1 MGMLAHDCGAWPGED
16 VFVTNLLPKEVLEG
30 LALAQK
36 RRDKR
41 RSRLRVHVG
50 DQTFPVRRLWENGIA
65 VDREIGLNLRGLVD
79 IYDGSRHLMQAL
91 IVTSQ
96 DEGNMR
102 YYDFKWAT
110 QASDRPALDYDRP
123 DDAPVGLLTHG
134 LL

>member
-1 MGMLAHDCGAWPGED
+1 MTD
-16 VFVTNLLPKEVLEG
+16 LLPKEVLEG

-41 RSRLRVHVG
+41 RSRLCVHVG
-50 DQTFPVRRLWENGIA
+50 DQVFPVRRLLENGIA